1 LETIF
6 LDQQP
11 YIEKGDS
18 NEKVI
23 ALGYFDGLHLGHRHV
38 IEQAVKIAAEKN
50 LESAVMTFFPHPSVV
65 LSPSKKRDD
74 SLTPTDLKTEIIE
87 KMGVD
92 LLIFVHFDLKLSQLS
107 PQDFV
112 DQYLIRFHAKHIVAG
127 YDFTFGRKAEGN
139 MNNIDQFSRSMFS
152 YTVVPKVERF
162 GEKVST
168 THIREC
174 ILEGAVDEAAEL
186 LGRPYRITG
195 KVIHGDQRGRTLGFP
210 TANVAS
216 KNLFVMP
223 ANGVY
228 AVRLNVNGKSLDGI
242 CSIGTRPTFYRQPG
256 AKTTVEV
263 YVLNFSGNLYDR
275 LVSVDWYKRLREEIK
290 FSGADALI
298 QQMDKDK
305 AATESFFHSQL
316 LSDKK
321 KSLEQFK
328 KNV

>member
-1 LETIF
+1 METIF
-6 LDQQP
+6 LDHQP
-11 YIEKGDS
+11 YIENKDS

-50 LESAVMTFFPHPSVV
+50 LESAVMTFYPHPSVV
-65 LSPSKKRDD
+65 LSPSRKRED
-74 SLTPTDLKTEIIE
+74 SLTPPDLKTEIIE

-92 LLIFVHFDLKLSQLS
+92 LLIFIHFDLALSQLS

-139 MNNIDQFSRSMFS
+139 MQNIDQFSRSMFS

-168 THIREC
+168 THIRER
-174 ILEGAVDEAAEL
+174 IMKGAVDEAAEL

-195 KVIHGDQRGRTLGFP
+195 EVVHGDERGRTLGFP

-216 KNLFVMP
+216 KNSFVMP

-228 AVRLNVNGKSLDGI
+228 AVRLIVDGKSLDGI
-242 CSIGTRPTFYRQPG
+242 CSIGTRPTFYRQSD

-263 YVLNFSGNLYDR
+263 YVLRFSGDLYGKQ
-275 LVSVDWYKRLREEIK
+275 VAVDWYKRLREEIK
-290 FSGADALI
+290 FSGSDALVV
-298 QQMDKDK
+298 QMDKDK
-305 AATESFFHSQL
+305 EETEAYFRILQQSES
-316 LSDKK
+316 K
-321 KSLEQFK
+321 
-328 KNV
+328 

>member
-1 LETIF
+1 METIY
-6 LDQQP
+6 LDHKP
-11 YIEKGDS
+11 YIEDKDS

-23 ALGYFDGLHLGHRHV
+23 ALGYFDGLHLGHRDV

-50 LESAVMTFFPHPSVV
+50 LESAVMTFYPHPSVV
-65 LSPSKKRDD
+65 LSPSKKRED
-74 SLTPTDLKTEIIE
+74 SLTPPELKTEIIE

-92 LLIFVHFDLKLSQLS
+92 LLIFIHFDLALSQLS
-107 PQDFV
+107 PQEFI
-112 DQYLIRFHAKHIVAG
+112 DQYLIKFHAKHIVAG

-139 MNNIDQFSRSMFS
+139 MKNIDQFSRSMFS

-168 THIREC
+168 THIRER
-174 ILEGAVDEAAEL
+174 IHEGAVDEAAEL

-195 KVIHGDQRGRTLGFP
+195 KVVHGDERGRTLGFP

-216 KNLFVMP
+216 EQVFVMP

-228 AVRLNVNGKSLDGI
+228 AVRLNVDGRSLDGI
-242 CSIGTRPTFYRQPG
+242 CSIGTRPTFYRQPD

-263 YVLNFSGNLYDR
+263 YVLNFSGDLYDKQ
-275 LVSVDWYKRLREEIK
+275 VSVDWYKRLREEIK
-290 FSGADALI
+290 FSGSEALI

-305 AATESFFHSQL
+305 VNTEAYFRSLHD
-316 LSDKK
+316 SDEK
-321 KSLEQFK
+321 KSLD
-328 KNV
+328 